1 MICHHGRPRAAM
13 PRATL
18 EELSHKQI
26 KALLA
31 RAFAIVNEEFSPEDH
46 LPPHVLAFLR
56 PIVDTTCQGFY
67 STTMMLLGA
76 MAALTNG
83 ATVKLWSQK
92 PTPLV
97 ALVFHIGD
105 PQSGKSRLFGICEE
119 VFDSC
124 DDVISDHV
132 KRMADDYEDER
143 AAAAQGAELPALQPV
158 TVKSITLQSFTFPE
172 FFYRCSGEYPL
183 LEFVEG
189 DKRARSNFNQPVWF
203 GRACNL
209 DEAYEFFGDLGMLST
224 ARSDKDKGSP
234 STNASTLN
242 TLIACGKTRRATRSS
257 TNFGAA
263 RGKTVSVSVLGN
275 AHPNKFIP
283 MERGLLGNHTACTKE
298 RFTVCLDAAAP
309 RHAALSRDST
319 VKAGTSPWT
328 WLPLTPQQAHAFGWE
343 KFFNQPNKAR
353 EGRLP
358 EDQASIE
365 GEGRCARSSFRWAC
379 GGIHHRASRWR
390 RVQAA
395 VSAHERHF
403 CADRISHFSSLELG
417 RSDSPPQNCC
427 EEGCRTLFGPST
439 CGPSTRCRCSPGLVG
454 GPGRPK
460 RCRAAL
466 CT

>member
-1 MICHHGRPRAAM
+1 
-13 PRATL
+13 
-18 EELSHKQI
+18 
-26 KALLA
+26 
-31 RAFAIVNEEFSPEDH
+31 
-46 LPPHVLAFLR
+46 
-56 PIVDTTCQGFY
+56 
-67 STTMMLLGA
+67 
-76 MAALTNG
+76 
-83 ATVKLWSQK
+83 
-92 PTPLV
+92 
-97 ALVFHIGD
+97 
-105 PQSGKSRLFGICEE
+105 
-119 VFDSC
+119 
-124 DDVISDHV
+124 
-132 KRMADDYEDER
+132 MADDYEDER

-365 GEGRCARSSFRWAC
+365 GEADAHGAAFDGPVRGYIIELPDGVESRLRYRRTSATSVRTEFRTVLGPNLRIRLQNSFWTIHMRTFHSMQMLARSCWGTRSSKALPRSSVHCASSKCCRAGRLICGLNGGPGLCCRWRPPRC
-379 GGIHHRASRWR
+379 SKRRASRHVAACAICPTPYR
-390 RVQAA
+390 RQRRH
-395 VSAHERHF
+395 SERMA
-403 CADRISHFSSLELG
+403 CAIR
-417 RSDSPPQNCC
+417 R
-427 EEGCRTLFGPST
+427 R
-439 CGPSTRCRCSPGLVG
+439 
-454 GPGRPK
+454 
-460 RCRAAL
+460 
-466 CT
+466 